1 MKQKIYILGLATV
14 MLLTV
19 GTQLKINH
27 SAGAAHIL
35 TLGIILLVL
44 VFLPLALINH
54 YRAEGN
60 SQNKL
65 LYIVTWITAFVVF
78 TAMLFKILH
87 WPKAGIML
95 MVSLPFP
102 YVVFLPVFLITTSK
116 IKNFN
121 IYNTVYV
128 LLMLAILSV
137 FSALLA
143 LNVTPQRI
151 AESLTMSLN
160 YHKMEKVLKDHSPG
174 RTLQSGTVKYSNVI
188 QKADELLAV
197 VDEAQ
202 SQLFIK
208 AETTKEL
215 WITNP
220 GKSNYLDARNNEKI
234 MFREKNQLAYRLEA
248 GVKSLLTELE
258 KTPGCE
264 KLSSMAPLLFGYKE
278 AEKGESTWAAWVF
291 PGQLL
296 CWVLVDLDAIKFNV
310 IAIEREI
317 SALE

>member
-1 MKQKIYILGLATV
+1 
-14 MLLTV
+14 MLLTL

-27 SAGAAHIL
+27 SAGSAHIL
-35 TLGIILLVL
+35 TFGTILLVL

-65 LYIVTWITAFVVF
+65 LYIVTWVTAFVVF

-87 WPKAGIML
+87 WPKAGIIL
-95 MVSLPFP
+95 IVSLPFP
-102 YVVFLPVFLITTSK
+102 YVVFLPIFLITTSK

-128 LLMLAILSV
+128 LLMLAILSI
-137 FSALLA
+137 FSAMLA
-143 LNVTPQRI
+143 LNVTPERI
-151 AESLTMSLN
+151 AESVTMSLN
-160 YHKMEKVLKDHSPG
+160 YNKMENLLKDHSTG
-174 RTLQSGTVKYSNVI
+174 RTLQSGAIKYSNVI
-188 QKADELLAV
+188 QKADDILAI

-202 SQLFIK
+202 SRLFIK
-208 AETTKEL
+208 AETTKEQ
-215 WITNP
+215 WNTNP
-220 GKSNYLDARNNEKI
+220 SKSNYLDARDNEKI
-234 MFREKNQLAYRLEA
+234 MFGEKSQLAYRLEA
-248 GVKSLLTELE
+248 GVKNLLAELK

-264 KLSSMAPLLFGYKE
+264 KLSLLVPALFGYKE
-278 AEKGESTWAAWVF
+278 PEPGESTWAAWVF

-310 IAIEREI
+310 ISIKREI
-317 SALE
+317 LSLE